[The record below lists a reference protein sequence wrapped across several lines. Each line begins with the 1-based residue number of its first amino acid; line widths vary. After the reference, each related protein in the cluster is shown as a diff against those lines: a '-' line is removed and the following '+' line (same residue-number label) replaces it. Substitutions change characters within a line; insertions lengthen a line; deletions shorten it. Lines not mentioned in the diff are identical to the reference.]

1 MINNVILTG
10 RLTKD
15 ADLRKTTSGKSV
27 ASFSLAVDRGRK
39 VEGQPTADYVP
50 CVAWDKT
57 ADLLVQYCHKGSL
70 IGVEGKIQTRSYE
83 DPTSRKKVYVT
94 EVVINNLTFL
104 ESKNQQ
110 QQTEPEQYDDPQVL
124 DIDSDDLPF

>member
-83 DPTSRKKVYVT
+83 DPNSRKKVYVT

-104 ESKNQQ
+104 ETKGQAQ
-110 QQTEPEQYDDPQVL
+110 QQTEQFNDMPVM
-124 DIDSDDLPF
+124 DIEADDLPF

>member
-57 ADLLVQYCHKGSL
+57 ADLLAQYCHKGSL

-83 DPTSRKKVYVT
+83 DPNSRKKVYVT

-104 ESKNQQ
+104 EAKGQTQ
-110 QQTEPEQYDDPQVL
+110 QQTEQFNDMPVM
-124 DIDSDDLPF
+124 DIEADDLPF

>member
-83 DPTSRKKVYVT
+83 DPNSRKKVYVT
-94 EVVINNLTFL
+94 EVVISNLTFL
-104 ESKNQQ
+104 ETKGQT
-110 QQTEPEQYDDPQVL
+110 QQTEQFNDMQVM
-124 DIDSDDLPF
+124 DIETDDLPF

>member
-104 ESKNQQ
+104 ETKGQAQ
-110 QQTEPEQYDDPQVL
+110 QQTEQFNDMPVM
-124 DIDSDDLPF
+124 DIEADDLPF

>member
-1 MINNVILTG
+1 MINNVVLTG

-50 CVAWDKT
+50 CVAWDKA

-104 ESKNQQ
+104 ETKGQAQ
-110 QQTEPEQYDDPQVL
+110 QQTEQFNDMPVM
-124 DIDSDDLPF
+124 DIEADDLPF

>member
-104 ESKNQQ
+104 ETKGQSQ
-110 QQTEPEQYDDPQVL
+110 QQTEQFNDMPVM
-124 DIDSDDLPF
+124 DIEADDLPF

>member
-57 ADLLVQYCHKGSL
+57 ADLLAQYCHKGSL

-83 DPTSRKKVYVT
+83 DPNSRKKVYVT

-104 ESKNQQ
+104 ETKGQAQ
-110 QQTEPEQYDDPQVL
+110 QQTEQFNDMPVM
-124 DIDSDDLPF
+124 DIETDDLPF

>member
-57 ADLLVQYCHKGSL
+57 ADLLAQYCHKGSL

-83 DPTSRKKVYVT
+83 DPHSRKKVYIT

-104 ESKNQQ
+104 ETKGQTQ
-110 QQTEPEQYDDPQVL
+110 QQTEQFNDMPVM
-124 DIDSDDLPF
+124 DIEADDLPF

>member
-39 VEGQPTADYVP
+39 AEGQPTADYVP

-57 ADLLVQYCHKGSL
+57 ADLLAQYCHKGSL

-83 DPTSRKKVYVT
+83 DPNSRKKVYVT

-104 ESKNQQ
+104 ESKSQQ
-110 QQTEPEQYDDPQVL
+110 TQQTEQFNDMPVM
-124 DIDSDDLPF
+124 DIEADDLPF

>member
-1 MINNVILTG
+1 MINNVVLTG

-50 CVAWDKT
+50 CVAWDKA

-104 ESKNQQ
+104 ETKGQAQ
-110 QQTEPEQYDDPQVL
+110 QQTEQFNDMPVI
-124 DIDSDDLPF
+124 DIEADDLPF

>member
-83 DPTSRKKVYVT
+83 DPNSRKKVYVT

-104 ESKNQQ
+104 ETKGQAQ
-110 QQTEPEQYDDPQVL
+110 QQTEQFNEMPTLE
-124 DIDSDDLPF
+124 IDSDDLPF

>member
-50 CVAWDKT
+50 CDAWDKA
-57 ADLLVQYCHKGSL
+57 ADLLAQYCHKGSL

-83 DPTSRKKVYVT
+83 DPNSRKKVYVT

-104 ESKNQQ
+104 ETKGQSQ
-110 QQTEPEQYDDPQVL
+110 QQTEQFNDMPVM
-124 DIDSDDLPF
+124 DIEADDLPF

>member
-39 VEGQPTADYVP
+39 VEG
-50 CVAWDKT
+50 
-57 ADLLVQYCHKGSL
+57 
-70 IGVEGKIQTRSYE
+70 
-83 DPTSRKKVYVT
+83 KKNT
-94 EVVINNLTFL
+94 
-104 ESKNQQ
+104 KK
-110 QQTEPEQYDDPQVL
+110 
-124 DIDSDDLPF
+124 

>member
-83 DPTSRKKVYVT
+83 DPNSRKKVYVT

-104 ESKNQQ
+104 ESKSQQ
-110 QQTEPEQYDDPQVL
+110 TQQTEQFNDMPVM
-124 DIDSDDLPF
+124 DIEADDLPF

>member
-57 ADLLVQYCHKGSL
+57 ADLLAQYCHKGSL

-83 DPTSRKKVYVT
+83 DPNSRKKVYVT

-104 ESKNQQ
+104 ETKGQAQ
-110 QQTEPEQYDDPQVL
+110 QQTEQFNDMPVM
-124 DIDSDDLPF
+124 DIEADDLPF